1 MCSVLDIDPMID
13 RQWESLYIRRS
24 FPKIVRDES
33 DNIKTVQTQASPKA
47 AKGIVTIDR

>member
-24 FPKIVRDES
+24 IPKIVRDKR
-33 DNIKTVQTQASPKA
+33 DNIKTVQTQASSKA
-47 AKGIVTIDR
+47 AKDIHT